1 MAKQSLN
8 IGTTADDGTGT
19 TIRAGGDL
27 INDNFNE
34 IYSKLGDGTTLHDL
48 TFPNATDTVV
58 GRDTTDT
65 LTNKTIS
72 GGSNTISNIGNSSLT
87 NSAITINGSSVSLGG
102 STTISTNLTIV
113 DDSSTSATITSG
125 SDTLSVLG
133 GSNLSSTISGDT
145 LTIALNS
152 SVTGLT
158 SLQTETL
165 TNASGNLLVDS
176 ATYITEFRGDGSS
189 TRGQIQLNC
198 EVNTHGQKI
207 VPQPHS
213 EGVTN
218 TLTLPAG
225 ADQELV
231 GTIDTQ
237 TLTNKTIDASNNT
250 LSNIG
255 NSSLSNSTITIADD
269 SSTTTT
275 IGLGETLKI
284 AGSGITTSISGDTI
298 TLTGA
303 TLSYSKG
310 TAIGDGSTTAFT
322 INSGRAV
329 DDILVY
335 VNGICLVPTDD
346 YTISGT
352 TLTFATAPAASAE
365 ITFRYLPI

>member
-65 LTNKTIS
+65 LTNKTLD
-72 GGSNTISNIGNSSLT
+72 GGSNTFSNIPGSALT
-87 NSAITINGSSVSLGG
+87 NASFTL
-102 STTISTNLTIV
+102 V
-113 DDSSTSATITSG
+113 DESSTSATISLG
-125 SDTLSVLG
+125 ETLGITG
-133 GSNLSSTISGDT
+133 GTNLTTAISGDNINIT
-145 LTIALNS
+145 LNS

-176 ATYITEFRGDGSS
+176 ATYITEFRGDGST

-225 ADQELV
+225 SDQELV
-231 GTIDTQ
+231 GTTDTQ
-237 TLTNKTIDASNNT
+237 TLSNKTIGVGQLTCNT
-250 LSNIG
+250 RAY
-255 NSSLSNSTITIADD
+255 T
-269 SSTTTT
+269 
-275 IGLGETLKI
+275 
-284 AGSGITTSISGDTI
+284 
-298 TLTGA
+298 
-303 TLSYSKG
+303 
-310 TAIGDGSTTAFT
+310 GDGSTLGFT
-322 INSGRAV
+322 VTDGQTV
-329 DDILVY
+329 DNVLVFL
-335 VNGICLVPTDD
+335 NGVFQRPTTD
-346 YTISGT
+346 YTVSGT
-352 TLTFATAPAASAE
+352 TLTFGTAPVSADV
-365 ITFRYLPI
+365 ITIKEL

>member
-65 LTNKTIS
+65 LTNKTINS
-72 GGSNTISNIGNSSLT
+72 ASNTITITESNISDLGSYITATSADTLQNKTLDGGSNTFSNIPGSALT
-87 NSAITINGSSVSLGG
+87 NSSFTL
-102 STTISTNLTIV
+102 V
-113 DDSSTSATITSG
+113 DESSTSATISLG
-125 SDTLSVLG
+125 ETLGITG
-133 GSNLSSTISGDT
+133 GTNLTTAISGDNINIT
-145 LTIALNS
+145 LNS

-176 ATYITEFRGDGSS
+176 ATYITEFRGDGST

-225 ADQELV
+225 SDQELV
-231 GTIDTQ
+231 GTTDTQ
-237 TLTNKTIDASNNT
+237 TLSNKTIGVTQIVGNT
-250 LSNIG
+250 R
-255 NSSLSNSTITIADD
+255 T
-269 SSTTTT
+269 
-275 IGLGETLKI
+275 
-284 AGSGITTSISGDTI
+284 
-298 TLTGA
+298 A
-303 TLSYSKG
+303 T
-310 TAIGDGSTTAFT
+310 GDGSTTTFT
-322 INSGRAV
+322 VTDGTTTDNT
-329 DDILVY
+329 LVF
-335 VNGICLVPTDD
+335 VNGSISTD
-346 YTISGT
+346 YTISST
-352 TLTFATAPAASAE
+352 TLTFGAAPGSSEAIVIKE
-365 ITFRYLPI
+365 L

>member
-65 LTNKTIS
+65 LTNKTLD
-72 GGSNTISNIGNSSLT
+72 GGSNTFSNIPGSALT
-87 NSAITINGSSVSLGG
+87 NASFTL
-102 STTISTNLTIV
+102 V
-113 DDSSTSATITSG
+113 DESSTSATISLG
-125 SDTLSVLG
+125 ETLGITG
-133 GSNLSSTISGDT
+133 GTNLTTAISGDNINIT
-145 LTIALNS
+145 LNS

-176 ATYITEFRGDGSS
+176 ATYITEFRGDGST

-225 ADQELV
+225 SDQELV
-231 GTIDTQ
+231 GTTDTQ
-237 TLTNKTIDASNNT
+237 TLSNKTIGVGQLTCNT
-250 LSNIG
+250 RAY
-255 NSSLSNSTITIADD
+255 T
-269 SSTTTT
+269 
-275 IGLGETLKI
+275 
-284 AGSGITTSISGDTI
+284 
-298 TLTGA
+298 
-303 TLSYSKG
+303 
-310 TAIGDGSTTAFT
+310 GDGSTTDFT
-322 INSGRAV
+322 VTDGQTV
-329 DDILVY
+329 DNVLVFL
-335 VNGICLVPTDD
+335 NGVFQRPTTD
-346 YTISGT
+346 YTVSGT
-352 TLTFATAPAASAE
+352 TLTFGTAPVSADV
-365 ITFRYLPI
+365 ITIKEL

>member
-8 IGTTADDGTGT
+8 LGTVADDGTGT

-65 LTNKTIS
+65 LTNKS
-72 GGSNTISNIGNSSLT
+72 LDGSTNTFSNIPGSALT
-87 NSAITINGSSVSLGG
+87 NASFTL
-102 STTISTNLTIV
+102 V
-113 DDSSTSATITSG
+113 DESSTSATINLG
-125 SDTLSVLG
+125 ETLGITG
-133 GSNLSSTISGDT
+133 GTNLTTAISGDNINIT
-145 LTIALNS
+145 LNS

-198 EVNTHGQKI
+198 EVNSHGQKI

-225 ADQELV
+225 SDQELV
-231 GTIDTQ
+231 GTTDTQ
-237 TLTNKTIDASNNT
+237 TLSNKTIGVGQLTCNT
-250 LSNIG
+250 RAY
-255 NSSLSNSTITIADD
+255 T
-269 SSTTTT
+269 
-275 IGLGETLKI
+275 
-284 AGSGITTSISGDTI
+284 
-298 TLTGA
+298 
-303 TLSYSKG
+303 
-310 TAIGDGSTTAFT
+310 GDGSTVGFT
-322 INSGRAV
+322 VTDGQTV
-329 DDILVY
+329 DNVLVFL
-335 VNGICLVPTDD
+335 NGVFQRPTTD

-352 TLTFATAPAASAE
+352 TLTFGTAPVADDV
-365 ITFRYLPI
+365 ITIKEL